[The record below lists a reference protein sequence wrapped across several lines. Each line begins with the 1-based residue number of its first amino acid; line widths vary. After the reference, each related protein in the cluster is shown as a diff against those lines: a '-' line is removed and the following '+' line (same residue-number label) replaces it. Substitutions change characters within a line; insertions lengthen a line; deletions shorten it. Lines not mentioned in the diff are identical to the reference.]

1 MWIEA
6 DDMVLFECCV
16 VETSKPCLT
25 GGWVQLS
32 PASGPKEIA
41 EPEMKKL
48 QSDAVFNQMSSHLAQ
63 NPQIDVRAIYRWI
76 ITSSSKEPLSQWG

>member
-16 VETSKPCLT
+16 VETGKPCLT

-32 PASGPKEIA
+32 PSGAKEIA
-41 EPEMKKL
+41 ETEMKL
-48 QSDAVFNQMSSHLAQ
+48 QSDAFFNQMSRHLAQ

-76 ITSSSKEPLSQWG
+76 ITDSSKEPLSQWG

>member
-16 VETSKPCLT
+16 VETGNPCLT